1 MSNIRY
7 RIYYTFWYLLSLL
20 PLRVLYVLS
29 DVAFFFIYRVVRY
42 RLKVVRSNLRRCFPD
57 KDDAWLRHTER
68 QFYHYFCDYVVETA
82 KMMTM
87 SERQI
92 RRRMVF
98 TGMEPVCQALREGQS
113 VGLYLG
119 HVGNWEWL
127 SSIGYWLPEG
137 VVNAHL
143 YHPLE
148 DKVMDRLFLRLRSRH
163 SSIGIPMKET
173 MRRLVALRQQGKTC
187 LIGYISDQGP
197 KWQNI
202 HHWLTFF
209 GQQTPVF
216 TGAERIVKGTHQ
228 VFAYGDM
235 RRLRRGYYQCEVR
248 IISREA
254 HTLPDW
260 QLTDRYFQELEAT
273 IRRTPHLWLWS
284 HKRWKRT
291 REEFDRRFEVVNGK
305 VRKKSDKA
313 YPHNSHTPRQ

>member
-1 MSNIRY
+1 MDNIRY
-7 RIYYTFWYLLSLL
+7 RLYYAFWYLLSLL
-20 PLRVLYVLS
+20 PLRVLYGLA
-29 DVAFFFIYRVVRY
+29 DVAYVVVAYLVRY
-42 RLKVVRSNLRRCFPD
+42 RRRTVRSNLQRCFPE
-57 KDDAWLRHTER
+57 KSEQER
-68 QFYHYFCDYVVETA
+68 RQIERRFYRYFCDYVVETA

-98 TGMEPVCQALREGQS
+98 TNIEPLCQALSEGQS

-127 SSIGYWLPEG
+127 SAIGYWLPQG

-148 DKVMDRLFLRLRSRH
+148 DKMMDRLFLRLRSRH
-163 SSIGIPMKET
+163 SSVGIPMKET
-173 MRRLVALRQQGKTC
+173 MRRLVAFRQQGKTC

-202 HHWLTFF
+202 HHWLTFL
-209 GQQTPVF
+209 GQETPVF
-216 TGAERIVKGTHQ
+216 TGAERIVKSTNQ
-228 VFAYGDM
+228 VFAYGEVT
-235 RRLRRGYYQCEVR
+235 RRRRGYYQCHIHVVT
-248 IISREA
+248 REPQ
-254 HTLPDW
+254 TMPDW
-260 QLTDRYFQELEAT
+260 QLTDTYFRLLERT

-291 REEFDRRFEVVNGK
+291 REEFNRRFEVINGK
-305 VRKKSDKA
+305 VRKKENK
-313 YPHNSHTPRQ
+313 PETI

>member
-1 MSNIRY
+1 MDNIRY
-7 RIYYTFWYLLSLL
+7 RLYYAFWYLLSLL
-20 PLRVLYVLS
+20 PLRVLYGLA
-29 DVAFFFIYRVVRY
+29 DVAYVVVAYLVRY
-42 RLKVVRSNLRRCFPD
+42 RRRTVRSNLQRCFPE
-57 KDDAWLRHTER
+57 KSEKER
-68 QFYHYFCDYVVETA
+68 RQIERRFYRYFCDYVVETA

-98 TGMEPVCQALREGQS
+98 TNIEPLCQALSEGQS

-127 SSIGYWLPEG
+127 SAIGYWLPQG

-163 SSIGIPMKET
+163 SSVGIPMKET
-173 MRRLVALRQQGKTC
+173 MRRLVAFRQQGKTC

-202 HHWLTFF
+202 HHWLTFL
-209 GQQTPVF
+209 GQETPVF
-216 TGAERIVKGTHQ
+216 TGAERIVKSTHQ
-228 VFAYGDM
+228 VFAYGEVT
-235 RRLRRGYYQCEVR
+235 RRRRGYYRCHIHVVT
-248 IISREA
+248 REPQ
-254 HTLPDW
+254 TMPDW
-260 QLTDRYFQELEAT
+260 QLTDTYFRLLERT

-291 REEFDRRFEVVNGK
+291 REEFNRRFEVINGK
-305 VRKKSDKA
+305 VRKKENK
-313 YPHNSHTPRQ
+313 PETI